1 MKKIISLFLSF
12 TIITPSALAQNEV
25 FTMKKAVNNTQ
36 EYFAGAYP
44 GTVMMKVNLL
54 GGVNKPGVY
63 NVPVNSE
70 LTSVLAY
77 AGGPSK
83 EAEVGEVFV
92 RSKKGSDYEV
102 KKINLE
108 NFFKDSS
115 EQPFRLKPDDY
126 IYVKQGEDFINN
138 DVYRTTLLVSTIVGV
153 ILTGLLIDRTL
164 KN

>member
-1 MKKIISLFLSF
+1 MKKILSF
-12 TIITPSALAQNEV
+12 CISWVMITSTVFSQDEV
-25 FTMKKAVNNTQ
+25 FTMKKTMNNTQ

-70 LTSVLAY
+70 LTSVLTY

-83 EAEVGEVFV
+83 EAEVGEVFI

-102 KKINLE
+102 KKVNLE
-108 NFFKDSS
+108 NFFKDSN
-115 EQPFRLKPDDY
+115 EKPFRLKPDDY
-126 IYVKQGEDFINN
+126 VYVKQGEELINN
-138 DVYRTTLLVSTIVGV
+138 NVYRASMVISAIVGV
-153 ILTGLLIDRTL
+153 VLTGLLIDRTL
-164 KN
+164 QK